1 MVNLIA
7 LNLARAEIKVNCF
20 VTFSRFERGNRSG
33 EAESEKQK
41 RGNGLSGRFGM
52 ARGCRLSGRAVL
64 MPGGQAR
71 WYGCP
76 PMMVSIRYIC
86 SARTARIKMCGS
98 VSLPNERSRSA
109 FWRVESRCP
118 SAAYQKAYFRAAGK
132 HPVFNN
138 AGEFR
143 TGYVFAAFV
152 KDDDFGA
159 GSYAGLEKTRFVLLR
174 GVVFFADV

>member
-1 MVNLIA
+1 MVRVSVKREGSPYAVRSGTMVRVSADDGFDTVYLFGEDGAHQNVRECQPAERKKQIGL
-7 LNLARAEIKVNCF
+7 LARGIQVP
-20 VTFSRFERGNRSG
+20 VG
-33 EAESEKQK
+33 
-41 RGNGLSGRFGM
+41 
-52 ARGCRLSGRAVL
+52 
-64 MPGGQAR
+64 
-71 WYGCP
+71 
-76 PMMVSIRYIC
+76 
-86 SARTARIKMCGS
+86 
-98 VSLPNERSRSA
+98 
-109 FWRVESRCP
+109 
-118 SAAYQKAYFRAAGK
+118 AAYQKAYFRAAGK

>member
-20 VTFSRFERGNRSG
+20 VAFSRFERGNRSG
-33 EAESEKQK
+33 EAESEERFVRPVWYGKRLPVKREGSPYAVRSGTMVRVSADDGFDTVYLFGEDGAHQNVRECQPAERKKQI
-41 RGNGLSGRFGM
+41 GLL
-52 ARGCRLSGRAVL
+52 ARGIQVPVG
-64 MPGGQAR
+64 
-71 WYGCP
+71 
-76 PMMVSIRYIC
+76 
-86 SARTARIKMCGS
+86 
-98 VSLPNERSRSA
+98 
-109 FWRVESRCP
+109 
-118 SAAYQKAYFRAAGK
+118 AAYQKAYFRAAGK